1 MQIHSPAQLSYD
13 WHGSPMHPFQDAQP
27 AYEAAICCVYVMPG
41 VDVFPFEL
49 PPLTG
54 GAGDGVGF
62 KTAVTSVVGV
72 GGEETAGFKAAF
84 SCTGTT
90 GAGEGA
96 GDGEGDGEAAG
107 VTSALI
113 C

>member
-1 MQIHSPAQLSYD
+1 
-13 WHGSPMHPFQDAQP
+13 MHPFQDAQP
-27 AYEAAICCVYVMPG
+27 AYEAAICCVYAMPG
-41 VDVFPFEL
+41 VHVFPFEL
-49 PPLTG
+49 PPLTA

-72 GGEETAGFKAAF
+72 GGEGTAGVKATF

-96 GDGEGDGEAAG
+96 GAGAGAGDGEGDGEAAG
-107 VTSALI
+107 ITSALI

>member
-1 MQIHSPAQLSYD
+1 M
-13 WHGSPMHPFQDAQP
+13 
-27 AYEAAICCVYVMPG
+27 YVMPG
-41 VDVFPFEL
+41 VHVFPFEL
-49 PPLTG
+49 PPLTA

-62 KTAVTSVVGV
+62 KIAVTSVVGV
-72 GGEETAGFKAAF
+72 GGEGTAGFKAAF

-90 GAGEGA
+90 GAGEGTGTGAGAGA

-107 VTSALI
+107 ITSALL